1 MPFGRRLWLSFSLL
15 AAVNL
20 PVSAAQLPQPDEQE
34 LKLDSAISV
43 LKDEILQFSRDANLT
58 EREVLYP
65 PATRTSVY
73 VSTRVN
79 QLLIREISISLD
91 DLAPVNYRYSEKEAT
106 ALHNSEGLHR
116 VILTNLEPG
125 AHRIRA
131 QFSGRYLDDS
141 PQEPP
146 VTGSYEGVFNKTA
159 KEAFI
164 ELAFARPSRLR
175 KPDIALKN
183 WSLKG
188 FVDEQ
193 ATSPN
198 SEVNRL
204 TRNRLR
210 LNR

>member
-20 PVSAAQLPQPDEQE
+20 PVSAAQLPQPDEEE
-34 LKLDSAISV
+34 LKLDSAIGA

-91 DLAPVNYRYSEKEAT
+91 EQAPVNYRYSEKEAT

-131 QFSGRYLDDS
+131 QFSGRYQDDS
-141 PQEPP
+141 PEEPP
-146 VTGSYEGVFNKTA
+146 VTGSYEGVFNKTT

-175 KPDIALKN
+175 KPDVSLKN

-204 TRNRLR
+204 TRNRRR
-210 LNR
+210 LGR